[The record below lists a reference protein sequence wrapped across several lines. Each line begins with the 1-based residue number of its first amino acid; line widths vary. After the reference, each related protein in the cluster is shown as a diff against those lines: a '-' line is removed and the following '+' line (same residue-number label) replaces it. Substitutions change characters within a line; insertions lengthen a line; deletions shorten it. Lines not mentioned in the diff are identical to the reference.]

1 MRLSA
6 AENEKVGVC
15 GAGEKTELE
24 TQVEVPDAEGAA
36 GAEMQDAGAS
46 EGVVVCGAEEILGVK
61 WAADAEVQGAGEPD
75 MASGAAGES
84 AEGGRRRPCGR

>member
-1 MRLSA
+1 M
-6 AENEKVGVC
+6 C

-36 GAEMQDAGAS
+36 DAEMQDAGEP
-46 EGVVVCGAEEILGVK
+46 EGAGMCGAEEILGAK
-61 WAADAEVQGAGEPD
+61 GAADAEMRGAGTPD
-75 MASGAAGES
+75 MAFGAAGES